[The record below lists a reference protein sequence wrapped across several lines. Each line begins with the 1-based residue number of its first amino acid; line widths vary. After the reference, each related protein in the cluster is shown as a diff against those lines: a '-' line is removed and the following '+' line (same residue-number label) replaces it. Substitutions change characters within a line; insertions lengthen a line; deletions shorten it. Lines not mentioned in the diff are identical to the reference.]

1 MHLAAASTSQ
11 GRKKIVPLLIRYG
24 AKQLPNI
31 IGLLPLHFV
40 PPTERAIV
48 QLLRQHNKVRLLAE
62 VVLLGGGIGMIA
74 IAVTGWFIL
83 TRRMK

>member
-1 MHLAAASTSQ
+1 MHLAAASTAK
-11 GRKKIVPLLIRYG
+11 GRNKIVPLLIRYG

-40 PPTERAIV
+40 PPIERTIV
-48 QLLRQHNKVRLLAE
+48 QLLRQEDDDNGGLL
-62 VVLLGGGIGMIA
+62 LLGGIGMIA